1 MRTFI
6 AIELGPALSRQLEE
20 ELARLRKL
28 APEVRWVKVD
38 TLHLT
43 LSFLGEM
50 ADAGVPAVS
59 AALARVVSRHKP
71 FTLRAQGS
79 GTFGPF
85 ESPKVLW
92 VALSGDL
99 TALGALQADLAGQLS
114 ALGYKPDFEVFEP
127 HLTLAR
133 SKHPRGDAALARCA
147 AAMRDTSFGDLPVR
161 EVVLFHSLS
170 GPDGMQYQAV
180 ARHPL

>member
-6 AIELGPALSRQLEE
+6 AIELGPVLGKRLEE
-20 ELARLRKL
+20 VLVRLRKL
-28 APEVRWVKVD
+28 APDARWVKPD
-38 TLHLT
+38 SLHLT

-50 ADAGVPAVS
+50 ADAGVPAVGE
-59 AALARVVSRHKP
+59 AIARVAARHKP
-71 FTLRAQGS
+71 HTLRAQGS

-99 TALGALQADLAGQLS
+99 TALAALHTDLAAQLS
-114 ALGYKPDFEVFEP
+114 ALGYKPDFEKFEP

-133 SKHPRGDAALARCA
+133 AKHPRGDAALARCA
-147 AAMRDTSFGDLPVR
+147 AAMSDEAFGEMPVT

-180 ARHPL
+180 ARYPL

>member
-6 AIELGPALSRQLEE
+6 AIELGAALTKRLEE

-28 APEVRWVKVD
+28 APETRWVKPD
-38 TLHLT
+38 SLHLT

-50 ADAGVPAVS
+50 ADAGVPAVGD
-59 AALARVVSRHKP
+59 AIARVASRHKP
-71 FTLRAQGS
+71 HTLRAQGS

-85 ESPKVLW
+85 ASPKVLW

-99 TALGALQADLAGQLS
+99 PALSALQADLAAELS
-114 ALGYKPDFEVFEP
+114 ALGYKPDFEQFEP

-133 SKHPRGDAALARCA
+133 AKHPRGDEGLARCA
-147 AAMRDTSFGDLPVR
+147 AAMSDASFGELRVS

-180 ARHPL
+180 ARYPL